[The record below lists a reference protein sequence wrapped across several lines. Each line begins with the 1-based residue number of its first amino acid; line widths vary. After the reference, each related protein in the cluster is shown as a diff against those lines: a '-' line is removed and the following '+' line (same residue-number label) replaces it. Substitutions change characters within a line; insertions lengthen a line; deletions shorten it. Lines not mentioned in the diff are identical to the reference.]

1 MPIYTAPVED
11 MMFLFD
17 KLRNNKNYNE
27 IEKYKEVNSELVK
40 NILDEAAKINQNII
54 LPLAKSGDE
63 NPTILENGVVRTP
76 PGYKEA
82 YAKYIEDGW
91 TSLSCDPKY
100 GGQGM
105 PKTVSAF
112 FDEMLS
118 SASLSFKL
126 YSELSIGAYNCI
138 HHHAKEEIKDKYL
151 PKMVEGKWSG
161 TMCLTEPVCGT
172 DLGLLKTKAVEQSDG
187 TFKISGQKIFITSG
201 DHDLT
206 ENIIHLV
213 IARATD
219 SPKGTKGIS
228 LFLVPKF
235 KVNEDGSIGSK
246 NGISTGSIESKMGV
260 KGSATC
266 VLNFDD
272 AVGYMIGPKNK
283 GLNAMFT
290 MMNLER
296 IVVGIQGLGISE
308 IAYQNSLAYAKERKQ
323 GKSHKSQSDEIIN
336 KIQKTIK
343 KFLPFDNDKA
353 DFIIEHADI
362 RKTLLNMK
370 SIIEGERALCFW
382 LSQQTEVS
390 LNHKDEKVR
399 QEASDFVS
407 LMTPVV
413 KTMFTD
419 MGMEITSDAMQIHG
433 GYGYTIDQGI
443 EQLYRDNR
451 ITPIYEGT
459 NSIQAIDLVFRKL
472 VNKNGDIIDKY
483 LDMIK
488 SDCNIGDEKIK
499 PYGEDF
505 NIHIEILSNFTSWI
519 KEKIQNSK
527 DDASAACNDYLK
539 ALGFV
544 SIAHAWIKVLEV
556 SFKDYDNNKD
566 FYEDKIQTA
575 KFYFKRVLPRVE
587 NHFKSATTGSDYIM
601 NFKFK

>member
-1 MPIYTAPVED
+1 MPIYTAPLDD
-11 MMFLFD
+11 MFFLFE
-17 KLRNNKNYNE
+17 KLRDNKNYNE
-27 IEKYKEVNSELVK
+27 LEKYNEVNLDLVK
-40 NILDEAAKINQNII
+40 DILQEAAKINQNLL
-54 LPLAKSGDE
+54 LPLAVAGDE
-63 NPTILENGVVRTP
+63 NPAKLENGVVRTP

-82 YAKYIEDGW
+82 YNKYIEDGW
-91 TSLSCDPKY
+91 ISLSCDPKY

-112 FDEMLS
+112 FDEMMS
-118 SASLSFKL
+118 STSLAFKL
-126 YSELSIGAYNCI
+126 YSELTIGAYNCLLR
-138 HHHAKEEIKDKYL
+138 HATDEMKDIYL

-172 DLGLLKTKAVEQSDG
+172 DLGMLKTKAVEQKDG
-187 TFKISGQKIFITSG
+187 TYKISGQKIFITSG

-219 SPKGTKGIS
+219 SPAGTKGIS

-235 KVNEDGSIGSK
+235 LLKEDRSIGPR
-246 NGISTGSIESKMGV
+246 NGVSTGSVENKMGI

-272 AVGYMIGPKNK
+272 ATGYMIGPKNK
-283 GLNAMFT
+283 GLNQMFT

-308 IAYQNSLAYAKERKQ
+308 IAYQNSLSYAKERKQ
-323 GKSHKSQSDEIIN
+323 GKTHNSKSAN
-336 KIQKTIK
+336 G
-343 KFLPFDNDKA
+343 A

-362 RKTLLNMK
+362 RRSLLNMK

-390 LNHKDEKVR
+390 LNHPDDKIK
-399 QEASDFVS
+399 QEASDYVS

-413 KTMFTD
+413 KSLFTD
-419 MGMEITSDAMQIHG
+419 LAMEITSDAMQIHG
-433 GYGYTIDQGI
+433 GYGFTKDQGI

-459 NSIQAIDLVFRKL
+459 NSVQAADLVFRKL
-472 VNKNGDIIDKY
+472 SNKNGDIINKF

-488 SDCNIGDEKIK
+488 TECESENEKVKSFSKELNRYI
-499 PYGEDF
+499 D
-505 NIHIEILSNFTSWI
+505 ILSKFTVWI
-519 KEKIQNSK
+519 KDKTTTEK
-527 DDASAACNDYLK
+527 DDASSAANDYLK
-539 ALGFV
+539 TLGYV
-544 SIAHAWIKVLEV
+544 SLGYSWIKILQV
-556 SFKDYDNNKD
+556 SFRDLDSNKD
-566 FYEDKIQTA
+566 FYIDKINTA
-575 KFYFKRVLPRVE
+575 QFYFEKVLPRAE
-587 NHFKSATTGSDYIM
+587 YHYKSAVSGSSNIM
-601 NFKFK
+601 KFKFN

>member
-1 MPIYTAPVED
+1 MPSYTAPVDD
-11 MMFLFD
+11 MMFLFE
-17 KLRNNKNYNE
+17 KLRNNQKYNE
-27 IEKYKEVNSELVK
+27 LEKYKEVTTDLVK
-40 NILDEAAKINQNII
+40 DILQEAAKINQNLI
-54 LPLAKSGDE
+54 LPLAKAGDE
-63 NPTILENGVVRTP
+63 NPAVLENGVVRTP

-82 YAKYIEDGW
+82 YKKYIEDGW

-138 HHHAKEEIKDKYL
+138 NHHATDDIKNKYL
-151 PKMVEGKWSG
+151 PKIVEGKWSG

-172 DLGLLKTKAVEQSDG
+172 DLGLLRTKAKKQTDG
-187 TFKISGQKIFITSG
+187 TYKISGQKIFITSG

-213 IARATD
+213 LARADD
-219 SPKGTKGIS
+219 SPAGTKGIS

-235 KVNEDGSIGSK
+235 VVKDDGTIGPR
-246 NGISTGSIESKMGV
+246 NGISTGSIETKMGI

-272 AVGYMIGPKNK
+272 ATGYMIGAKEK
-283 GLNAMFT
+283 GLSAMFT

-308 IAYQNSLAYAKERKQ
+308 IAYQNSLTYAKERKQ
-323 GKSHKSQSDEIIN
+323 GKSNNSSSKN
-336 KIQKTIK
+336 G
-343 KFLPFDNDKA
+343 A

-362 RKTLLNMK
+362 RRTLLNMK

-390 LNHKDEKVR
+390 LNHPDEKTR
-399 QEASDFVS
+399 QEASDYVS

-413 KTMFTD
+413 KSLFTD
-419 MGMEITSDAMQIHG
+419 LAMEITSDAMQIHG
-433 GYGYTIDQGI
+433 GYGYTKDQGI

-459 NSIQAIDLVFRKL
+459 NSVQASDLVFRKL
-472 VNKNGDIIDKY
+472 SNKNGNIINKF
-483 LDMIK
+483 LDQVK
-488 SDCNIGDEKIK
+488 SECKTDNEKIK
-499 PYGEDF
+499 PFLSEF
-505 NIHIEILSNFTSWI
+505 NKNLDTLKKFSDWMTDKAKTE
-519 KEKIQNSK
+519 K
-527 DDASAACNDYLK
+527 DDVSAGANDYLK
-539 ALGFV
+539 TLGYV
-544 SIAHAWIKVLEV
+544 SIAYAWIKVLEV
-556 SFKDYDNNKD
+556 SFKDYEENKN
-566 FYEDKIQTA
+566 FYNDKIDTA
-575 KFYFKRVLPRVE
+575 RFYFDKVLPRAE
-587 NHFKSATTGSDYIM
+587 HHYRSAISGSSNIM
-601 NFKFK
+601 NFKFN

>member
-1 MPIYTAPVED
+1 MPIYTAPVDD
-11 MMFLFD
+11 MMFLFE

-27 IEKYKEVNSELVK
+27 LEKYKEVSSDLVK
-40 NILDEAAKINQNII
+40 DILQEAAKINQNLI
-54 LPLAKSGDE
+54 LPLAKIGDE
-63 NPTILENGVVRTP
+63 SPAILENGVVRTP

-82 YAKYIEDGW
+82 YKKYIEDGW

-138 HHHAKEEIKDKYL
+138 NHHATEDIKNKYL
-151 PKMVEGKWSG
+151 PKIVEGKWSG

-172 DLGLLKTKAVEQSDG
+172 DLGLLKTKAKKQSDG
-187 TFKISGQKIFITSG
+187 TYKLTGQKIFITSG

-213 IARATD
+213 LARADD
-219 SPKGTKGIS
+219 SPAGTKGIS

-235 KVNEDGSIGSK
+235 IVNDDGTVGPR
-246 NGISTGSIESKMGV
+246 NGISTGSIESKMGI

-266 VLNFDD
+266 VLNFDE
-272 AVGYMIGPKNK
+272 ATGFMIGNKEK
-283 GLNAMFT
+283 GLSAMFT

-308 IAYQNSLAYAKERKQ
+308 IAYQNSLSYAKERKQ
-323 GKSHKSQSDEIIN
+323 GKTNNSKSKN
-336 KIQKTIK
+336 G
-343 KFLPFDNDKA
+343 A

-362 RKTLLNMK
+362 RRSLLNMK

-390 LNHKDEKVR
+390 LNHPDDKVR
-399 QEASDFVS
+399 QEASDYVS

-413 KTMFTD
+413 KSLFTD
-419 MGMEITSDAMQIHG
+419 LAMEITSDAMQIHG
-433 GYGYTIDQGI
+433 GYGYTKDQGI

-459 NSIQAIDLVFRKL
+459 NSVQAADLVFRKL
-472 VNKNGDIIDKY
+472 SNKNGNVINKF
-483 LDMIK
+483 LDQVK
-488 SDCNIGDEKIK
+488 SECNSNNEKIK
-499 PYGEDF
+499 PFILEF
-505 NIHIEILSNFTSWI
+505 NSYLNILKKFSDWMIDKAKT
-519 KEKIQNSK
+519 EK
-527 DDASAACNDYLK
+527 DDVSVAANDYLRT
-539 ALGFV
+539 LGYV
-544 SIAHAWIKVLEV
+544 SIAYAWVKVLEV
-556 SFKDYDNNKD
+556 SFENYDENKK
-566 FYEDKIQTA
+566 FYEDKIDTA
-575 KFYFKRVLPRVE
+575 RFFFDKVLPRAE
-587 NHFKSATTGSDYIM
+587 QHYKSAISDSSYIM
-601 NFKFK
+601 NFKFN

>member
-1 MPIYTAPVED
+1 MPNYIAPVED

-17 KLRNNKNYNE
+17 KLRNNKNYNDL
-27 IEKYKEVNSELVK
+27 EKYKEVNSELVK
-40 NILDEAAKINQNII
+40 DILEEAAKINQNLI
-54 LPLAKSGDE
+54 LPLAKLGDE
-63 NPTILENGVVRTP
+63 NPSVLENGVVRTP

-82 YAKYIEDGW
+82 YTKYIEDGW

-138 HHHAKEEIKDKYL
+138 SHHATEEIKDKYL

-172 DLGLLKTKAVEQSDG
+172 DLGLLKTKAVEQPDG

-201 DHDLT
+201 DQDLT

-219 SPKGTKGIS
+219 SPAGTKGIS

-235 KVNEDGSIGSK
+235 VVNEDGSVGAR
-246 NGISTGSIESKMGV
+246 NGVSTGSIESKMGI

-266 VLNFDD
+266 VLNFDE
-272 AVGYMIGPKNK
+272 ATGYMIGAKNK

-308 IAYQNSLAYAKERKQ
+308 IAYQNSLSYAKERKQ
-323 GKSHKSQSDEIIN
+323 GKTNNSKSTN
-336 KIQKTIK
+336 G
-343 KFLPFDNDKA
+343 A
-353 DFIIEHADI
+353 DLIIEHADI
-362 RKTLLNMK
+362 RKSLLNMK

-390 LNHKDEKVR
+390 LYHPDAKIK
-399 QEASDFVS
+399 QEASDLVS

-413 KTMFTD
+413 KTMFSD
-419 MGMEITSDAMQIHG
+419 MGMEITSDAMQVHG
-433 GYGYTIDQGI
+433 GYGYTKDQGI

-459 NSIQAIDLVFRKL
+459 NSIQAADLVFRKL
-472 VNKNGDIIDKY
+472 VNKNGDIINKY
-483 LDMIK
+483 LEIVK
-488 SDCNIGDEKIK
+488 KDCNSVSKELK
-499 PYGEDF
+499 PFTEELKMSL
-505 NIHIEILSNFTSWI
+505 EILSKFTSWI
-519 KEKIQNSK
+519 KEKIQNSR

-539 ALGFV
+539 ALGFI

-556 SFKDYDNNKD
+556 SFQDYEQNKD

-575 KFYFKRVLPRVE
+575 NFYFKRVLPRAE
-587 NHFKSATTGSDYIM
+587 SHFKTATSGSDYIM
-601 NFKFK
+601 NFKFN

>member
-1 MPIYTAPVED
+1 MPTYTAPVED
-11 MMFLFD
+11 MMFLFE
-17 KLRNNKNYNE
+17 KLRNNKEYNE
-27 IEKYKEVNSELVK
+27 LEKYKEVTPDLVK
-40 NILDEAAKINQNII
+40 DILQEAAKINQNLI
-54 LPLAKSGDE
+54 LPLAKVGDE
-63 NPTILENGVVRTP
+63 NPAILENGVVRTP

-82 YAKYIEDGW
+82 YKKYIEDGW

-138 HHHAKEEIKDKYL
+138 NHHASDEIKNKYL
-151 PKMVEGKWSG
+151 PKIVEGKWSG

-172 DLGLLKTKAVEQSDG
+172 DLGLLKTKAKKQSDG
-187 TFKISGQKIFITSG
+187 TFKLTGQKIFITSG

-213 IARATD
+213 LARVDD
-219 SPKGTKGIS
+219 SPAGTKGIS

-235 KVNEDGSIGSK
+235 IVKEDGNVGPR
-246 NGISTGSIESKMGV
+246 NGISTGSIETKMGI

-266 VLNFDD
+266 VLNFDE
-272 AVGYMIGPKNK
+272 ATGYMIGDKEK
-283 GLNAMFT
+283 GLSAMFT

-308 IAYQNSLAYAKERKQ
+308 IAYQNSLSYAKERKQ
-323 GKSHKSQSDEIIN
+323 GKSNNSKSKN
-336 KIQKTIK
+336 G
-343 KFLPFDNDKA
+343 A

-362 RKTLLNMK
+362 RRSLLNMK

-390 LNHKDEKVR
+390 LYHPDEKAR
-399 QEASDFVS
+399 REASDYVS

-413 KTMFTD
+413 KSLFTD
-419 MGMEITSDAMQIHG
+419 LAMEITSDAMQIYG
-433 GYGYTIDQGI
+433 GYGYTKDQGI

-459 NSIQAIDLVFRKL
+459 NSVQAADLVFRKL
-472 VNKNGDIIDKY
+472 SNKNGNVINKFLDQVKNECNSNNEKIRPFISDFNNY
-483 LDMIK
+483 LDVLKKFSDWMIK
-488 SDCNIGDEKIK
+488 KSKTD
-499 PYGEDF
+499 
-505 NIHIEILSNFTSWI
+505 
-519 KEKIQNSK
+519 K
-527 DDASAACNDYLK
+527 DDVSAAANDYLK
-539 ALGFV
+539 TLGFV
-544 SIAHAWIKVLEV
+544 SIAYAWIKVLEV
-556 SFKDYDNNKD
+556 SFKDYNENKN
-566 FYEDKIQTA
+566 FYDDKIDTA
-575 KFYFKRVLPRVE
+575 RFYFDKVLPRAE
-587 NHFKSATTGSDYIM
+587 QHYKSAISGSSNIM
-601 NFKFK
+601 NFKFN

>member
-1 MPIYTAPVED
+1 MTTYTAPVKD
-11 MMFLFD
+11 MMFLFE

-27 IEKYKEVNSELVK
+27 IEKYKEVTPELVK
-40 NILDEAAKINQNII
+40 DILEEAAKINQNLI
-54 LPLAKSGDE
+54 LPLAKVGDE
-63 NPTILENGVVRTP
+63 NPTILENGIVRTP

-82 YAKYIEDGW
+82 YKKFIEDGW
-91 TSLSCDPKY
+91 QSLSCDPKY

-118 SASLSFKL
+118 SSSLAFKL
-126 YSELSIGAYNCI
+126 YTELSIGAYNCI
-138 HHHAKEEIKDKYL
+138 HHHASDSIKNKFL

-172 DLGLLKTKAVEQSDG
+172 DLGLLKTKAAEQSDG

-213 IARATD
+213 IARASD
-219 SPKGTKGIS
+219 SPPGTKGIS

-235 KVNEDGSIGSK
+235 IVNEDGSIGQR
-246 NGISTGSIESKMGV
+246 NGVSTGSIESKMGI

-266 VLNFDD
+266 VLNFDN
-272 AVGYMIGPKNK
+272 AIGYMIGPKNK
-283 GLNAMFT
+283 GLNSMFT

-308 IAYQNSLAYAKERKQ
+308 TAYQNSLAYAKERKQ
-323 GKSHKSQSDEIIN
+323 GKSNNSKSGDG
-336 KIQKTIK
+336 
-343 KFLPFDNDKA
+343 A
-353 DFIIEHADI
+353 DFIIDHADI
-362 RKTLLNMK
+362 RKSLLNMK

-390 LNHKDEKVR
+390 LYHKDEKIR
-399 QEASDFVS
+399 KDASDIVS

-413 KTMFTD
+413 KSFFSD
-419 MGMEITSDAMQIHG
+419 MGMEITSDAMQIFG
-433 GYGYTIDQGI
+433 GYGYTKDQGI

-472 VNKNGDIIDKY
+472 INKNGNIIDKY
-483 LDMIK
+483 ISLIK
-488 SDCNIGDEKIK
+488 KETHINEEKIK
-499 PYGEDF
+499 PFVEKL
-505 NIHIEILSNFTSWI
+505 NKNLEILVSFTNWI
-519 KEKIQNSK
+519 KEKMENSK
-527 DDASAACNDYLK
+527 DDVSAACNDYLK
-539 ALGFV
+539 VLGLV
-544 SIAHAWIKVLEV
+544 AISHSWIKVLEV
-556 SFKDYDNNKD
+556 SFIDYEKNKQ
-566 FYEDKIQTA
+566 FYEEKIQTA
-575 KFYFKRVLPRVE
+575 NFFFNRVLPRVE
-587 NHFKSATTGSDYIM
+587 SYYLTATSGSKYIM
-601 NFKFK
+601 DFKFN

>member
-1 MPIYTAPVED
+1 MPSYTAPVDD
-11 MMFLFD
+11 MLFLFE
-17 KLRNNKNYNE
+17 KLRDNKNYNDLK
-27 IEKYKEVNSELVK
+27 KYDEVSLDLVK
-40 NILDEAAKINQNII
+40 DILEEAAKINQNLI
-54 LPLAKSGDE
+54 LPLAKIGDE
-63 NPTILENGVVRTP
+63 NPAVLENGVVRTP

-82 YAKYIEDGW
+82 YQKYIEDGW

-105 PKTVSAF
+105 PKTVSGF

-138 HHHAKEEIKDKYL
+138 NHHAPEEIKEKYL
-151 PKMVEGKWSG
+151 PKIVEGKWSG

-172 DLGLLKTKAVEQSDG
+172 DLGLLKTKAAQQTDG
-187 TFKISGQKIFITSG
+187 TYKISGQKIFITSG

-213 IARATD
+213 LARSTD
-219 SPKGTKGIS
+219 SPAGTKGIS

-235 KVNEDGSIGSK
+235 IVNEDGTVGQR
-246 NGISTGSIESKMGV
+246 NGISTGSIESKMGI

-266 VLNFDD
+266 VLNFDE
-272 AVGYMIGPKNK
+272 ATGYMIGSKDK

-323 GKSHKSQSDEIIN
+323 GKTNNTKSIN
-336 KIQKTIK
+336 G
-343 KFLPFDNDKA
+343 A

-362 RKTLLNMK
+362 RKSLLNMK

-390 LNHKDEKVR
+390 LYHPDDKIK
-399 QEASDFVS
+399 QEASDYVS

-413 KTMFTD
+413 KSLFTD
-419 MGMEITSDAMQIHG
+419 LAMEITNDAMQIHG
-433 GYGYTIDQGI
+433 GYGYTKDQGI

-459 NSIQAIDLVFRKL
+459 NSVQATDLVFRKL
-472 VNKNGDIIDKY
+472 SNKNGNIIKKFLDMVKSECDSNNEKVKSYSKELNYY
-483 LDMIK
+483 LDILYK
-488 SDCNIGDEKIK
+488 FTGWIDDKTKI
-499 PYGEDF
+499 E
-505 NIHIEILSNFTSWI
+505 
-519 KEKIQNSK
+519 K
-527 DDASAACNDYLK
+527 DDVSAAANDYLK
-539 ALGFV
+539 TLGYV
-544 SIAHAWIKVLEV
+544 SIAYSWIKVLEV
-556 SFKDYDNNKD
+556 SFSDYESNKK
-566 FYEDKIQTA
+566 FYEDKINTA
-575 KFYFKRVLPRVE
+575 KFYFDKVLPRAE
-587 NHFKSATTGSDYIM
+587 FHYKSAISGSSNIM
-601 NFKFK
+601 NFKFN

>member
-1 MPIYTAPVED
+1 MPNYTAPVED

-17 KLRNNKNYNE
+17 KLRNNKSYNE

-40 NILDEAAKINQNII
+40 DILVEAAKINENLI

-82 YAKYIEDGW
+82 YKKYIDDGW

-105 PKTVSAF
+105 PKTVSGF

-138 HHHAKEEIKDKYL
+138 KHHATDELKDKYL
-151 PKMVEGKWSG
+151 PKIVEGKWSG

-172 DLGLLKTKAVEQSDG
+172 DLGLLKTKALEQSDG
-187 TFKISGQKIFITSG
+187 TYKISGQKIFITSG

-213 IARATD
+213 IARASD
-219 SPKGTKGIS
+219 SPAGTKGIS

-235 KVNEDGSIGSK
+235 KVNEDGSTGQR
-246 NGISTGSIESKMGV
+246 NGISTGSIESKMGI

-266 VLNFDD
+266 VLNFDE
-272 AVGYMIGPKNK
+272 AIGYMIGPKNK
-283 GLNAMFT
+283 GLSSMFT

-308 IAYQNSLAYAKERKQ
+308 IAYQNSLSYAKERKQ
-323 GKSHKSQSDEIIN
+323 GKTNYSKSEN
-336 KIQKTIK
+336 G
-343 KFLPFDNDKA
+343 A
-353 DFIIEHADI
+353 DYIIEHADI
-362 RKTLLNMK
+362 RKSLLNMK

-390 LNHKDEKVR
+390 LNHPNNEIR
-399 QEASDFVS
+399 QEATDLVS

-413 KTMFTD
+413 KSMFTD

-433 GYGYTIDQGI
+433 GYGYTKDQGI

-459 NSIQAIDLVFRKL
+459 NSVQAADLVFRKL
-472 VNKNGDIIDKY
+472 SNKNGNIINKY
-483 LDMIK
+483 LDLVK
-488 SDCNIGDEKIK
+488 AECNIDIEGIK
-499 PYGEDF
+499 PFVDDLNKYLETLK
-505 NIHIEILSNFTSWI
+505 IFTSWI
-519 KEKIQNSK
+519 EIGMKDKK
-527 DDASAACNDYLK
+527 DDVSAACNDYLK
-539 ALGFV
+539 ILGLV
-544 SIAHAWIKVLEV
+544 AIAHAWIKVLEV
-556 SFKDYDNNKD
+556 SFQDYENNKD

-575 KFYFKRVLPRVE
+575 HFYFKRVLPRIDS
-587 NHFKSATTGSDYIM
+587 HFKAATTGSDYIM
-601 NFKFK
+601 NFKFN

>member
-1 MPIYTAPVED
+1 MPNYTAPVED

-17 KLRNNKNYNE
+17 KLRNNKNYNDL
-27 IEKYKEVNSELVK
+27 EKYKEVNSELVK
-40 NILDEAAKINQNII
+40 DILEEAAKINQNLI

-63 NPTILENGVVRTP
+63 NPTVLENGVVRTP

-82 YAKYIEDGW
+82 YSKYIEDGW

-138 HHHAKEEIKDKYL
+138 SHHATDEIKEKYL

-172 DLGLLKTKAVEQSDG
+172 DLGLLKTKAIEQSDG
-187 TFKISGQKIFITSG
+187 TFKLSGQKIFITSG
-201 DHDLT
+201 DQDLT

-213 IARATD
+213 IARVAD
-219 SPKGTKGIS
+219 SPAGTKGIS

-235 KVNEDGSIGSK
+235 LVNEDGSIGVR
-246 NGISTGSIESKMGV
+246 NGVSTGSIESKMGI

-272 AVGYMIGPKNK
+272 ATGYMIGSKNK

-308 IAYQNSLAYAKERKQ
+308 IAYQNSLSYAKERKQ
-323 GKSHKSQSDEIIN
+323 GKTNNTKSTN
-336 KIQKTIK
+336 G
-343 KFLPFDNDKA
+343 A

-362 RKTLLNMK
+362 RKSLLNMK

-390 LNHKDEKVR
+390 LYHPDEKIK
-399 QEASDFVS
+399 QEASDLVS

-413 KTMFTD
+413 KTMFSD
-419 MGMEITSDAMQIHG
+419 MGMEITSEAMQVHG
-433 GYGYTIDQGI
+433 GYGYTKDQGI

-459 NSIQAIDLVFRKL
+459 NSIQAADLVFRKL
-472 VNKNGDIIDKY
+472 VNQNGDIINKY
-483 LDMIK
+483 LELIK
-488 SDCNIGDEKIK
+488 NDCSNENEKLKPFIK
-499 PYGEDF
+499 ELKT
-505 NIHIEILSNFTSWI
+505 HLEILSTFTVWI
-519 KEKIQNSK
+519 KEKVQNSK
-527 DDASAACNDYLK
+527 NDASAACNDYLK

-556 SFKDYDNNKD
+556 SFKDYEQNKD

-575 KFYFKRVLPRVE
+575 NFYFKRVLPRAE
-587 NHFKSATTGSDYIM
+587 SHFKTATSGSDYIM
-601 NFKFK
+601 NFKFS

>member
-1 MPIYTAPVED
+1 MPSYRAPVED
-11 MMFLFD
+11 MMFLFE
-17 KLRNNKNYNE
+17 KLRDNKNYNE
-27 IEKYKEVNSELVK
+27 LEKYKEVSSDLVK
-40 NILDEAAKINQNII
+40 DILDEAAKINQNLI
-54 LPLAKSGDE
+54 LPLAKAGDE
-63 NPTILENGVVRTP
+63 NPAVLENGIVRTP

-82 YAKYIEDGW
+82 YQKYIEDGW

-138 HHHAKEEIKDKYL
+138 NHHATDEIKNKYL

-172 DLGLLKTKAVEQSDG
+172 DLGLLKTKAEKQKDG
-187 TFKISGQKIFITSG
+187 TYKISGQKIFITSG
-201 DHDLT
+201 DQDLT

-213 IARATD
+213 IARAVD
-219 SPKGTKGIS
+219 SPAGTKGIS

-235 KVNEDGSIGSK
+235 NVNDDGSIGPR
-246 NGISTGSIESKMGV
+246 NGISTGSIESKMGI

-266 VLNFDD
+266 VLNFDG
-272 AVGYMIGPKNK
+272 ATGYMIGQKDK

-308 IAYQNSLAYAKERKQ
+308 IAYQNSLTYAKERKQ
-323 GKSHKSQSDEIIN
+323 GKTNNTKSTN
-336 KIQKTIK
+336 G
-343 KFLPFDNDKA
+343 A

-362 RKTLLNMK
+362 RKSLLNMK

-390 LNHKDEKVR
+390 LNHPDDKVR

-413 KTMFTD
+413 KSLFTD
-419 MGMEITSDAMQIHG
+419 LGMEITNDAMQIHG
-433 GYGYTIDQGI
+433 GYGYTKDQGI

-459 NSIQAIDLVFRKL
+459 NSVQAADLVFRKL
-472 VNKNGDIIDKY
+472 SNKNGNIIDRFLK
-483 LDMIK
+483 MIK
-488 SDCNIGDEKIK
+488 SVSKTKNEKIK
-499 PYGEDF
+499 PFTDQFRYYLG
-505 NIHIEILSNFTSWI
+505 ILTKFSGWI
-519 KEKIQNSK
+519 SEKTKTEK
-527 DDASAACNDYLK
+527 DDASSGANDYLK
-539 ALGFV
+539 TLGFV
-544 SIAHAWIKVLEV
+544 SVAYAWIKVLEV
-556 SFKDYDNNKD
+556 SFKDYDENKD
-566 FYEDKIQTA
+566 FYDDKINTA
-575 KFYFKRVLPRVE
+575 KFYFDKVLPRAE
-587 NHFKSATTGSDYIM
+587 QHYKTAISGSSNIM
-601 NFKFK
+601 NFKFN

>member
-1 MPIYTAPVED
+1 MTTYSAPIDD
-11 MMFLFD
+11 MMFLYE
-17 KLRNNKNYNE
+17 KLRNNKSYNE
-27 IEKYKEVNSELVK
+27 LEKYKDVTPDLVK
-40 NILDEAAKINQNII
+40 NILEEAAKINQNLI
-54 LPLAKSGDE
+54 LPLAKAGDE
-63 NPTILENGVVRTP
+63 QPAVLENGVVRTP

-82 YAKYIEDGW
+82 YKKYIEDGW

-138 HHHAKEEIKDKYL
+138 NHHATDEVKDIYL
-151 PKMVEGKWSG
+151 PKIVEGKWSG

-187 TFKISGQKIFITSG
+187 SYNLTGQKIFITSG

-213 IARATD
+213 IARASD
-219 SPKGTKGIS
+219 SPSGTKGIS
-228 LFLVPKF
+228 LFLVPKYIV
-235 KVNEDGSIGSK
+235 KEDGSIGSR
-246 NGISTGSIESKMGV
+246 NGVSTGSIESKMGI

-266 VLNFDD
+266 VLNFDE
-272 AVGYMIGPKNK
+272 AKGYMIGPKNK
-283 GLNAMFT
+283 GLNSMFT

-308 IAYQNSLAYAKERKQ
+308 TAYQNSLIYTKERKQ
-323 GKSHKSQSDEIIN
+323 GKSN
-336 KIQKTIK
+336 K
-343 KFLPFDNDKA
+343 NNSSNGSA

-362 RKTLLNMK
+362 KRSLLNMK

-390 LNHKDEKVR
+390 LNHKDEKIKD
-399 QEASDFVS
+399 EASDYVS

-413 KTMFTD
+413 KSLFTD
-419 MGMEITSDAMQIHG
+419 MGSEITSDAMQIFG
-433 GYGYTIDQGI
+433 GYGYTKDQGI

-459 NSIQAIDLVFRKL
+459 NSVQAIDLVFRKL

-483 LDMIK
+483 IKMIK
-488 SDCNIGDEKIK
+488 DDVSNKKDKIEPFVIKLNPYLEKLEKFSNWIKDKIK
-499 PYGEDF
+499 
-505 NIHIEILSNFTSWI
+505 
-519 KEKIQNSK
+519 NSK
-527 DDASAACNDYLK
+527 DDANAACNDYLK
-539 ALGFV
+539 VLGLVALGY
-544 SIAHAWIKVLEV
+544 SWIKVLEV
-556 SFKDYDNNKD
+556 SFQDYENNKE
-566 FYEDKIQTA
+566 FYDDKIKTA
-575 KFYFKRVLPRVE
+575 NFFFQRVLPRIDSYYL
-587 NHFKSATTGSDYIM
+587 SAISGSEYIM
-601 NFKFK
+601 DYKFN

>member
-1 MPIYTAPVED
+1 MPNYTAPVED

-40 NILDEAAKINQNII
+40 DILVEAAKINENLI

-63 NPTILENGVVRTP
+63 NPSILENGEVRTP

-82 YAKYIEDGW
+82 YTKYIGDGW

-138 HHHAKEEIKDKYL
+138 KHHATDMIKDKYL
-151 PKMVEGKWSG
+151 PKIVEGKWSG

-172 DLGLLKTKAVEQSDG
+172 DLGLLKTKAEEQPDG
-187 TFKISGQKIFITSG
+187 TYKISGQKIFITSG
-201 DHDLT
+201 DQDLT

-219 SPKGTKGIS
+219 SPAGTKGIS

-235 KVNEDGSIGSK
+235 IVNEDSSIGSR
-246 NGISTGSIESKMGV
+246 NGVSTGSIESKMGI

-266 VLNFDD
+266 VLNFDG
-272 AVGYMIGPKNK
+272 ATGYMIGSKNK
-283 GLNAMFT
+283 GLSSMFT

-308 IAYQNSLAYAKERKQ
+308 IAYQNSLSYAQERKQ
-323 GKSHKSQSDEIIN
+323 GKTNYSKSEN
-336 KIQKTIK
+336 G
-343 KFLPFDNDKA
+343 A
-353 DFIIEHADI
+353 DYIIEHADI
-362 RKTLLNMK
+362 RKSLLNMK

-390 LNHKDEKVR
+390 LYHPDAKVK
-399 QEASDFVS
+399 QEASDLVS
-407 LMTPVV
+407 LMTPFV

-433 GYGYTIDQGI
+433 GYGYTKDQGI

-459 NSIQAIDLVFRKL
+459 KSFQASDLVFRKL
-472 VNKNGDIIDKY
+472 VNKNGDIINKY
-483 LDMIK
+483 LELIK
-488 SDCNIGDEKIK
+488 NDCNIENEKLK
-499 PYGEDF
+499 PFIEELK
-505 NIHIEILSNFTSWI
+505 IQLEILSKFTTWI
-519 KEKIQNSK
+519 KEKTQSSK
-527 DDASAACNDYLK
+527 DDASAA
-539 ALGFV
+539 V
-544 SIAHAWIKVLEV
+544 SYTHL
-556 SFKDYDNNKD
+556 
-566 FYEDKIQTA
+566 T
-575 KFYFKRVLPRVE
+575 LPTMRTV
-587 NHFKSATTGSDYIM
+587 
-601 NFKFK
+601 

>member
-1 MPIYTAPVED
+1 MPTYNAPIED
-11 MMFLFD
+11 MMFLYE

-27 IEKYKEVNSELVK
+27 IEKYKEVTPDLVK
-40 NILDEAAKINQNII
+40 NILQEAAKINQNII

-82 YAKYIEDGW
+82 YKKFIEDGW

-126 YSELSIGAYNCI
+126 YSELSIGAYNCLN
-138 HHHAKEEIKDKYL
+138 HHATDSIKNKFL

-172 DLGLLKTKAVEQSDG
+172 DLGLLKTKAIEQEDG

-213 IARATD
+213 IARASD
-219 SPKGTKGIS
+219 SPPGTKGIS

-235 KVNEDGSIGSK
+235 IVNEDGSIGSR
-246 NGISTGSIESKMGV
+246 NGVSTGSVESKMGI

-266 VLNFDD
+266 VLNFDN

-283 GLNAMFT
+283 GLNSMFT

-308 IAYQNSLAYAKERKQ
+308 IAYQNSLSYSKERKQ
-323 GKSHKSQSDEIIN
+323 GKSNTSKS
-336 KIQKTIK
+336 
-343 KFLPFDNDKA
+343 NDSA
-353 DFIIEHADI
+353 DLIIEHADI
-362 RKTLLNMK
+362 RKSLLNMK

-390 LNHKDEKVR
+390 LYHKDAIIRK
-399 QEASDFVS
+399 EASDIVS

-413 KTMFTD
+413 KSFFTD
-419 MGMEITSDAMQIHG
+419 MGMEITSDAMQIYG
-433 GYGYTIDQGI
+433 GYGYTKDQGI

-451 ITPIYEGT
+451 ITPIYEGI

-472 VNKNGDIIDKY
+472 VNKNGDIIKKY
-483 LDMIK
+483 INLIK
-488 SDCNIGDEKIK
+488 KDLKINEEKIK
-499 PYGEDF
+499 PF
-505 NIHIEILSNFTSWI
+505 IKKLNKNIEVLTKFSDWI
-519 KEKIQNSK
+519 KEKMKNSK
-527 DDASAACNDYLK
+527 DDASAAANDYLK
-539 ALGFV
+539 VLGLV
-544 SIAHAWIKVLEV
+544 ATAHAWINVLEV
-556 SFKDYDNNKD
+556 SYKDYENNKK
-566 FYEDKIQTA
+566 FYEEKIQTA
-575 KFYFKRVLPRVE
+575 NFFFNRVLPKVE
-587 NHFKSATTGSDYIM
+587 SYYLTATSGSKYIM
-601 NFKFK
+601 DFKFN

>member
-1 MPIYTAPVED
+1 MPSYTAPVDD
-11 MMFLFD
+11 MMFLFE
-17 KLRNNKNYNE
+17 KLRNNQKYNE
-27 IEKYKEVNSELVK
+27 LEKYKEVTTDLVK
-40 NILDEAAKINQNII
+40 DILQEAAKINQNLI
-54 LPLAKSGDE
+54 LPLAKAGDE
-63 NPTILENGVVRTP
+63 NPAVLENGVVRTP

-82 YAKYIEDGW
+82 YKKYIEDGW

-138 HHHAKEEIKDKYL
+138 NHHATDEIKNKYL
-151 PKMVEGKWSG
+151 PKIVEGKWSG

-172 DLGLLKTKAVEQSDG
+172 DLGLLRTKAKKQTDG
-187 TFKISGQKIFITSG
+187 TYKISGQKIFITSG

-213 IARATD
+213 LARADD
-219 SPKGTKGIS
+219 SPAGTKGIS

-235 KVNEDGSIGSK
+235 VVKDDGTIGPR
-246 NGISTGSIESKMGV
+246 NGISTGSIETKMGI

-272 AVGYMIGPKNK
+272 ATGYMIGAKEK
-283 GLNAMFT
+283 GLSAMFT

-308 IAYQNSLAYAKERKQ
+308 IAYQNSLTYAKERKQ
-323 GKSHKSQSDEIIN
+323 GKSNNSSSKN
-336 KIQKTIK
+336 G
-343 KFLPFDNDKA
+343 A

-362 RKTLLNMK
+362 RRTLLNMK

-390 LNHKDEKVR
+390 LNHPDEKTR
-399 QEASDFVS
+399 QEASDYVS

-413 KTMFTD
+413 KSLFTD
-419 MGMEITSDAMQIHG
+419 LAMEITSDAMQIHG
-433 GYGYTIDQGI
+433 GYGYTKDQGI

-459 NSIQAIDLVFRKL
+459 NSVQASDLVFRKL
-472 VNKNGDIIDKY
+472 SNKNGNIINKF
-483 LDMIK
+483 LDQVK
-488 SDCNIGDEKIK
+488 SECKTGNEKIK
-499 PYGEDF
+499 PFLSEF
-505 NIHIEILSNFTSWI
+505 NKNLDTLKKFSDWMTDKAKTE
-519 KEKIQNSK
+519 K
-527 DDASAACNDYLK
+527 DDVSAGANDYLK
-539 ALGFV
+539 TLGYV
-544 SIAHAWIKVLEV
+544 SIAYAWIKVLEV
-556 SFKDYDNNKD
+556 SFKDYEENKN
-566 FYEDKIQTA
+566 FYNDKIDTA
-575 KFYFKRVLPRVE
+575 RFYFDKVLPRAE
-587 NHFKSATTGSDYIM
+587 HHYKSAISGSSNIM
-601 NFKFK
+601 NFKFN

>member
-1 MPIYTAPVED
+1 MPNYTAPVED

-17 KLRNNKNYNE
+17 KLRNNKSYNE

-40 NILDEAAKINQNII
+40 DILVEAAKINENLI

-82 YAKYIEDGW
+82 YKKYIDDGW

-105 PKTVSAF
+105 PKTVSGF

-138 HHHAKEEIKDKYL
+138 KHHATDELKDKYL
-151 PKMVEGKWSG
+151 PKIVEGKWSG

-172 DLGLLKTKAVEQSDG
+172 DLGLLKTKALEQSDG
-187 TFKISGQKIFITSG
+187 TYKISGQKIFITSG

-213 IARATD
+213 IARAPD
-219 SPKGTKGIS
+219 SPAGTKGIS

-235 KVNEDGSIGSK
+235 KVNEDGSIGQR
-246 NGISTGSIESKMGV
+246 NGISTCSIESKMGI

-266 VLNFDD
+266 VLNFDE
-272 AVGYMIGPKNK
+272 AIGYMIGPKNK
-283 GLNAMFT
+283 GLSSMFT

-308 IAYQNSLAYAKERKQ
+308 IAYQNSLSYAKERKQ
-323 GKSHKSQSDEIIN
+323 GKTNYSKSEN
-336 KIQKTIK
+336 G
-343 KFLPFDNDKA
+343 A
-353 DFIIEHADI
+353 DYIIEHADI
-362 RKTLLNMK
+362 RKSLLNMK

-390 LNHKDEKVR
+390 LNHPNNEIR
-399 QEASDFVS
+399 QEASDLVS

-413 KTMFTD
+413 KSMFTD

-433 GYGYTIDQGI
+433 GYGYTKDQGI

-459 NSIQAIDLVFRKL
+459 NSVQAADLVFRKL
-472 VNKNGDIIDKY
+472 SNKNGNIINKY
-483 LDMIK
+483 LDLVK
-488 SDCNIGDEKIK
+488 AECNIDIEGIK
-499 PYGEDF
+499 PFVDDLNKYLETLK
-505 NIHIEILSNFTSWI
+505 IFTSWI
-519 KEKIQNSK
+519 EIGMKDKK
-527 DDASAACNDYLK
+527 DDVSAACNDYLK
-539 ALGFV
+539 ILGLV
-544 SIAHAWIKVLEV
+544 ATAHAWIKVLEV
-556 SFKDYDNNKD
+556 SFQDYENNKD

-575 KFYFKRVLPRVE
+575 HFYFKRVLPRIDS
-587 NHFKSATTGSDYIM
+587 HFKAATTGSDYIM
-601 NFKFK
+601 NFKFN

>member
-1 MPIYTAPVED
+1 MPNYTAPVED

-17 KLRNNKNYNE
+17 KLRNNKNYNDL
-27 IEKYKEVNSELVK
+27 EKYKEVNSELVK
-40 NILDEAAKINQNII
+40 DILEEAAKINQNLI

-63 NPTILENGVVRTP
+63 NPTVLENGVVRTP

-82 YAKYIEDGW
+82 YSKYIEDGW

-138 HHHAKEEIKDKYL
+138 SHHATDEIKEKYL

-172 DLGLLKTKAVEQSDG
+172 DLGLLKTKAIEQSDG
-187 TFKISGQKIFITSG
+187 TFKLSGQKIFITSG
-201 DHDLT
+201 DQDLT

-213 IARATD
+213 IARVAD
-219 SPKGTKGIS
+219 SPAGTKGIS

-235 KVNEDGSIGSK
+235 VVNEDGSIGAR
-246 NGISTGSIESKMGV
+246 NGVSTGSIESKMGI

-272 AVGYMIGPKNK
+272 ATGYMIGLKNK

-308 IAYQNSLAYAKERKQ
+308 IAYQNSLSYAKERKQ
-323 GKSHKSQSDEIIN
+323 GKTNNTKSTN
-336 KIQKTIK
+336 G
-343 KFLPFDNDKA
+343 A

-362 RKTLLNMK
+362 RKSLLNMK

-390 LNHKDEKVR
+390 LYHPDEKIK
-399 QEASDFVS
+399 QEASDLVS

-413 KTMFTD
+413 KTMFSD
-419 MGMEITSDAMQIHG
+419 MGMEITSEAMQVHG
-433 GYGYTIDQGI
+433 GYGYTKDQGI

-459 NSIQAIDLVFRKL
+459 NSIQAADLVFRKL

-483 LDMIK
+483 LELIK
-488 SDCNIGDEKIK
+488 NDCSIENEKLKPFIK
-499 PYGEDF
+499 ELKT
-505 NIHIEILSNFTSWI
+505 HLEILSTFTVWI
-519 KEKIQNSK
+519 KEKVQNSK

-556 SFKDYDNNKD
+556 SFKDYEQNKD

-575 KFYFKRVLPRVE
+575 NFYFKRVLPRAE
-587 NHFKSATTGSDYIM
+587 SHFKTATSGSDYIM
-601 NFKFK
+601 NFKFS

>member
-1 MPIYTAPVED
+1 MPTYNAPVED
-11 MMFLFD
+11 MLFLYE
-17 KLRNNKNYNE
+17 KLRDNKNYNE
-27 IEKYKEVNSELVK
+27 IDKYKEVTTDLVK
-40 NILDEAAKINQNII
+40 NILEEAAKINQNLI
-54 LPLAKSGDE
+54 LPLAKAGDE
-63 NPTILENGVVRTP
+63 NPTVLENGVVRTP

-82 YAKYIEDGW
+82 YKKFIEDGW

-118 SASLSFKL
+118 SASLAFKL
-126 YSELSIGAYNCI
+126 YSELTLGAYNCI
-138 HHHAKEEIKDKYL
+138 HHHATDEIKNKYL

-187 TFKISGQKIFITSG
+187 TYKITGQKIFITSG

-213 IARATD
+213 IARASD

-235 KVNEDGSIGSK
+235 IVKEDGSIGTR
-246 NGISTGSIESKMGV
+246 NGISTGSIETKMGI

-266 VLNFDD
+266 VLNFDE
-272 AVGYMIGPKNK
+272 AKGYMIGPKNK
-283 GLNAMFT
+283 GLSQMFT

-308 IAYQNSLAYAKERKQ
+308 IAYQNSLIYAKERKQ
-323 GKSHKSQSDEIIN
+323 GKSTKNQSPN
-336 KIQKTIK
+336 G
-343 KFLPFDNDKA
+343 NA
-353 DFIIEHADI
+353 DLIIEHADI

-390 LNHKDEKVR
+390 LNH
-399 QEASDFVS
+399 SDQKIKQDATDMVS

-413 KTMFTD
+413 KSLFSD
-419 MGMEITSDAMQIHG
+419 LGMEITSDAMQIYG
-433 GYGYTIDQGI
+433 GYGYTKDQGI

-459 NSIQAIDLVFRKL
+459 NSVQAIDLVFRKL
-472 VNKNGDIIDKY
+472 VNQNGDIIDKY
-483 LDMIK
+483 ISMIK
-488 SDCNIGDEKIK
+488 SDLNKNNKDLSSFVTKLEIYIDKLSKFSSWMKDKIK
-499 PYGEDF
+499 
-505 NIHIEILSNFTSWI
+505 T
-519 KEKIQNSK
+519 SK
-527 DDASAACNDYLK
+527 DDANAASNDYLRV
-539 ALGFV
+539 LGYV
-544 SIAHAWIKVLEV
+544 AIGYSWLKVLEV
-556 SFKDYDNNKD
+556 SYKDYSNNKN

-575 KFYFKRVLPRVE
+575 NFYFNRVLPRVE
-587 NHFKSATTGSDYIM
+587 SHYLSATTGSKYIM
-601 NFKFK
+601 DFKFN

>member
-1 MPIYTAPVED
+1 MPTYIAPVED

-27 IEKYKEVNSELVK
+27 IEKYKEINSELVK
-40 NILDEAAKINQNII
+40 NILEEAAKINQNII

-82 YAKYIEDGW
+82 YTKFIEDGW

-105 PKTVSAF
+105 PRTVSAF
-112 FDEMLS
+112 FDEMIS

-126 YSELSIGAYNCI
+126 YSELTLGAYNCI
-138 HHHAKEEIKDKYL
+138 NHHGSDVIKNKFL
-151 PKMVEGKWSG
+151 PKMVQGKWSG

-172 DLGLLKTKAVEQSDG
+172 DLGLLKTKAIEQSDG
-187 TFKISGQKIFITSG
+187 TYKLSGQKIFITSG

-213 IARATD
+213 IARAAD
-219 SPKGTKGIS
+219 SPAGTKGIS

-235 KVNEDGSIGSK
+235 IVNEDGSIGPR
-246 NGISTGSIESKMGV
+246 NGISTGSIESKMGI

-283 GLNAMFT
+283 GLNSMFT

-308 IAYQNSLAYAKERKQ
+308 IAYQNALSYSKERKQ
-323 GKSHKSQSDEIIN
+323 GQSN
-336 KIQKTIK
+336 NSKLT
-343 KFLPFDNDKA
+343 NAA
-353 DFIIEHADI
+353 DYIIEHADI
-362 RKTLLNMK
+362 RRSLLNMK

-390 LNHKDEKVR
+390 LNHNDEKVR

-413 KTMFTD
+413 KSMFTD
-419 MGMEITSDAMQIHG
+419 MGMEITSEAMQIYG
-433 GYGYTIDQGI
+433 GYGYTKDQGI

-459 NSIQAIDLVFRKL
+459 NSVQAADLVFRKL
-472 VNKNGDIIDKY
+472 VNKNGDIINKY

-488 SDCNIGDEKIK
+488 NDCNTENEKTK
-499 PYGEDF
+499 PFVKEL
-505 NIHIEILSNFTSWI
+505 NNHIEILSNFTAWI

-527 DDASAACNDYLK
+527 DDASAACYDYLK

-544 SIAHAWIKVLEV
+544 SIAYAWIKVLEV
-556 SFKDYDNNKD
+556 SFKDYDNNKN

-575 KFYFKRVLPRVE
+575 NFYFKRVLPRAE
-587 NHFKSATTGSDYIM
+587 NHFKTATTGSDYIM
-601 NFKFK
+601 NFKFN

>member
-1 MPIYTAPVED
+1 MPSYRAPVED
-11 MMFLFD
+11 MMFLFE
-17 KLRNNKNYNE
+17 KLRDNKNYNE
-27 IEKYKEVNSELVK
+27 LEKYKEVSSDLVK
-40 NILDEAAKINQNII
+40 DILDEAAKINQNLI
-54 LPLAKSGDE
+54 LPLAKAGDE
-63 NPTILENGVVRTP
+63 NPAVLENGIVRTP

-82 YAKYIEDGW
+82 YQKYIEDGW

-138 HHHAKEEIKDKYL
+138 NHHATDEIKNKYL

-172 DLGLLKTKAVEQSDG
+172 DLGLLKTKAEKQKDG
-187 TFKISGQKIFITSG
+187 TYKISGQKIFITSG
-201 DHDLT
+201 DQDLT

-213 IARATD
+213 IARAVD
-219 SPKGTKGIS
+219 SPAGTKGIS

-235 KVNEDGSIGSK
+235 NVNDDGSIGPR
-246 NGISTGSIESKMGV
+246 NGISTGSIESKMGI

-266 VLNFDD
+266 VLNFDG
-272 AVGYMIGPKNK
+272 ATGFMIGQKDK

-308 IAYQNSLAYAKERKQ
+308 IAYQNSLTYAKERKQ
-323 GKSHKSQSDEIIN
+323 GKTNNTKSTN
-336 KIQKTIK
+336 G
-343 KFLPFDNDKA
+343 A

-362 RKTLLNMK
+362 RKSLLNMK

-390 LNHKDEKVR
+390 LNHPDDKVR

-413 KTMFTD
+413 KSLFTD
-419 MGMEITSDAMQIHG
+419 LGMEITNDAMQIHG
-433 GYGYTIDQGI
+433 GYGYTKDQGI

-459 NSIQAIDLVFRKL
+459 NSVQAADLVFRKL
-472 VNKNGDIIDKY
+472 SNKNGNIIDRFLK
-483 LDMIK
+483 MIK
-488 SDCNIGDEKIK
+488 SESETKNEKIK
-499 PYGEDF
+499 PFTDQFTHYLSILTKFSDWIGEKTKT
-505 NIHIEILSNFTSWI
+505 E
-519 KEKIQNSK
+519 K
-527 DDASAACNDYLK
+527 DDASAAANDYLK
-539 ALGFV
+539 TLGFISV
-544 SIAHAWIKVLEV
+544 AYAWIKVLEV
-556 SFKDYDNNKD
+556 SFKDYDENKD
-566 FYEDKIQTA
+566 FYDDKINTA
-575 KFYFKRVLPRVE
+575 KFYFDKVLPRAE
-587 NHFKSATTGSDYIM
+587 QHYKTAISGSSNIM
-601 NFKFK
+601 NFKFN

>member
-1 MPIYTAPVED
+1 MPNYTAPVED

-40 NILDEAAKINQNII
+40 DILVEAAKINENLI

-82 YAKYIEDGW
+82 YKKYIDDGW

-105 PKTVSAF
+105 PKTVSGF

-138 HHHAKEEIKDKYL
+138 KHHATDELKDKYL
-151 PKMVEGKWSG
+151 PKIVEGKWSG

-172 DLGLLKTKAVEQSDG
+172 DLGLLKTKALEQSDG
-187 TFKISGQKIFITSG
+187 TYKISGQKIFITSG

-213 IARATD
+213 IARASD
-219 SPKGTKGIS
+219 SPAGTKGIS

-235 KVNEDGSIGSK
+235 KVNEDGSIGQR
-246 NGISTGSIESKMGV
+246 NGISTGSIESKMGI

-266 VLNFDD
+266 ILNFDE
-272 AVGYMIGPKNK
+272 ATGYMIGAKNK
-283 GLNAMFT
+283 GLSSMFT

-308 IAYQNSLAYAKERKQ
+308 IAYQNSLSYAKERKQ
-323 GKSHKSQSDEIIN
+323 GKTNYSKSEN
-336 KIQKTIK
+336 G
-343 KFLPFDNDKA
+343 A
-353 DFIIEHADI
+353 DYIIEHADI
-362 RKTLLNMK
+362 RKSLLNMK

-390 LNHKDEKVR
+390 LNHPNNEIR
-399 QEASDFVS
+399 QEASDLVS

-413 KTMFTD
+413 KSMFTD

-433 GYGYTIDQGI
+433 GYGYTKDQGI

-459 NSIQAIDLVFRKL
+459 NSVQAADLVFRKL
-472 VNKNGDIIDKY
+472 SNKNGNIINKY
-483 LDMIK
+483 LDLVK
-488 SDCNIGDEKIK
+488 GECNIDIEGIK
-499 PYGEDF
+499 PFVDDLNKYLETLK
-505 NIHIEILSNFTSWI
+505 IFTSWI
-519 KEKIQNSK
+519 EIGMKDKK
-527 DDASAACNDYLK
+527 DDVSAACNDYLK
-539 ALGFV
+539 ILGLV
-544 SIAHAWIKVLEV
+544 ATAHAWIKVLEV
-556 SFKDYDNNKD
+556 SFQDYENNKD

-575 KFYFKRVLPRVE
+575 HFYFKRVLPRIDS
-587 NHFKSATTGSDYIM
+587 HFKAATTGSDYIM
-601 NFKFK
+601 NFKFN

>member
-1 MPIYTAPVED
+1 MPSYTAPVED
-11 MMFLFD
+11 MMFLFE
-17 KLRNNKNYNE
+17 KLRDNKNYNE
-27 IEKYKEVNSELVK
+27 LEKYKEVSPELVK
-40 NILDEAAKINQNII
+40 DILEEAAKINQNLI
-54 LPLAKSGDE
+54 LPLAKVGDE
-63 NPTILENGVVRTP
+63 NPAVLENGVVRTP

-82 YAKYIEDGW
+82 YLKYIEDGW

-138 HHHAKEEIKDKYL
+138 NQHASDEIKNKYL
-151 PKMVEGKWSG
+151 PKIVEGKWSG

-172 DLGLLKTKAVEQSDG
+172 DLGLLKTKAKKQTDG
-187 TFKISGQKIFITSG
+187 TYKISGQKIFITSG
-201 DHDLT
+201 DQDLT

-219 SPKGTKGIS
+219 SPAGTKGIS

-235 KVNEDGSIGSK
+235 VVNEDGSIGSR
-246 NGISTGSIESKMGV
+246 NGISTGSIESKMGI

-266 VLNFDD
+266 VLNFDE
-272 AVGYMIGPKNK
+272 ATGYIIGKKDK
-283 GLNAMFT
+283 GLSAMFT

-323 GKSHKSQSDEIIN
+323 GKTNKTKSPNGS
-336 KIQKTIK
+336 
-343 KFLPFDNDKA
+343 

-362 RKTLLNMK
+362 RRSLLNMK

-390 LNHKDEKVR
+390 LNHPDEKVR
-399 QEASDFVS
+399 QEASDYVS

-413 KTMFTD
+413 KSLFTD
-419 MGMEITSDAMQIHG
+419 LGMEITSDAMQIHG
-433 GYGYTIDQGI
+433 GYGYTKDQGI

-459 NSIQAIDLVFRKL
+459 NSIQAADLVFRKL
-472 VNKNGDIIDKY
+472 SNKNGNVINKF
-483 LDMIK
+483 LDLIK
-488 SDCNIGDEKIK
+488 SETKSTNEKIK
-499 PYGEDF
+499 PFIEEFTNYL
-505 NIHIEILSNFTSWI
+505 NILTKFSAWI
-519 KEKIQNSK
+519 NEKAKTDK
-527 DDASAACNDYLK
+527 DDVSAAANDYLK
-539 ALGFV
+539 TLGFISV
-544 SIAHAWIKVLEV
+544 AYAWIKVLEV
-556 SFKDYDNNKD
+556 SFKDYNQNKN
-566 FYEDKIQTA
+566 FYDDKINTA
-575 KFYFKRVLPRVE
+575 KFYFEKVLPRAE
-587 NHFKSATTGSDYIM
+587 QHYKTAISGSSNIM
-601 NFKFK
+601 NFKFN

>member
-1 MPIYTAPVED
+1 MPSYTAPVDD
-11 MMFLFD
+11 MMFLFE
-17 KLRNNKNYNE
+17 KLRNNQKYNE
-27 IEKYKEVNSELVK
+27 LEKYKEVTTDLVK
-40 NILDEAAKINQNII
+40 DILQEAAKINQNLI
-54 LPLAKSGDE
+54 LPLAKAGDE
-63 NPTILENGVVRTP
+63 NPAVLENGVVRTP

-82 YAKYIEDGW
+82 YKKYIEDGW

-138 HHHAKEEIKDKYL
+138 NHHASDEIKNKYL
-151 PKMVEGKWSG
+151 PKIVEGKWSG

-172 DLGLLKTKAVEQSDG
+172 DLGLLKTKAKKQSDG
-187 TFKISGQKIFITSG
+187 TFKLTGQKIFITSG

-213 IARATD
+213 LARVDD
-219 SPKGTKGIS
+219 SPAGTKGIS

-235 KVNEDGSIGSK
+235 IVKEDGNVGPR
-246 NGISTGSIESKMGV
+246 NGISTGSIETKMGI

-266 VLNFDD
+266 VLNFDE
-272 AVGYMIGPKNK
+272 ATGYMIGDKEK
-283 GLNAMFT
+283 GLSAMFT

-308 IAYQNSLAYAKERKQ
+308 IAYQNSLSYAKERKQ
-323 GKSHKSQSDEIIN
+323 GKSNNSKSKN
-336 KIQKTIK
+336 G
-343 KFLPFDNDKA
+343 A

-362 RKTLLNMK
+362 RRSLLNMK

-390 LNHKDEKVR
+390 LYHPDEKAR
-399 QEASDFVS
+399 REASDYVS

-413 KTMFTD
+413 KSLFTD
-419 MGMEITSDAMQIHG
+419 LAMEITSDAMQIYG
-433 GYGYTIDQGI
+433 GYGYTKDQGI

-459 NSIQAIDLVFRKL
+459 NSVQAADLVFRKL
-472 VNKNGDIIDKY
+472 SNKNGNVINKFLDQVKNECNSNNEKIRPFISDFNNY
-483 LDMIK
+483 LDILKKFSDWMIEK
-488 SDCNIGDEKIK
+488 SKTD
-499 PYGEDF
+499 
-505 NIHIEILSNFTSWI
+505 
-519 KEKIQNSK
+519 K
-527 DDASAACNDYLK
+527 DDVSAAANDYLK
-539 ALGFV
+539 TLGFV
-544 SIAHAWIKVLEV
+544 SIAYAWIKVLEV
-556 SFKDYDNNKD
+556 SFKDYNENKN
-566 FYEDKIQTA
+566 FYDDKIDTA
-575 KFYFKRVLPRVE
+575 RFYFDKVLPRAE
-587 NHFKSATTGSDYIM
+587 QHYKSAISGSSNIM
-601 NFKFK
+601 NFKFN

>member
-1 MPIYTAPVED
+1 MTTYAAPIED
-11 MMFLFD
+11 MMFLYE

-27 IEKYKEVNSELVK
+27 IEKYKEVTPDLVK
-40 NILDEAAKINQNII
+40 NILEEAAKINQNII

-63 NPTILENGVVRTP
+63 NPTIFENGVVITP

-82 YAKYIEDGW
+82 YKKFIEDGW

-112 FDEMLS
+112 FDEMI
-118 SASLSFKL
+118 SASSLSFKL

-138 HHHAKEEIKDKYL
+138 HRHASDSIKDKFL

-172 DLGLLKTKAVEQSDG
+172 DLGLLKTKAIEQKDG

-206 ENIIHLV
+206 ENIVHLV
-213 IARATD
+213 IARASD
-219 SPKGTKGIS
+219 SPLGTKGIS

-235 KVNEDGSIGSK
+235 IVNDDGSIGSR
-246 NGISTGSIESKMGV
+246 NGVSTGSIENKMGI

-266 VLNFDD
+266 VLNFDN

-283 GLNAMFT
+283 GLNSMFT

-308 IAYQNSLAYAKERKQ
+308 IAYQNSLNYSKERKQ
-323 GKSHKSQSDEIIN
+323 GKSNNNKSN
-336 KIQKTIK
+336 
-343 KFLPFDNDKA
+343 NGA
-353 DFIIEHADI
+353 DLIIEHADI
-362 RKTLLNMK
+362 RKLLLNMK

-390 LNHKDEKVR
+390 LYHKDEKTR
-399 QEASDFVS
+399 QEALDIVS

-413 KTMFTD
+413 KCLFTD
-419 MGMEITSDAMQIHG
+419 MGMEITSDAMQIYG
-433 GYGYTIDQGI
+433 GYGYTKDQGI

-472 VNKNGDIIDKY
+472 VNKNGDIINKY
-483 LDMIK
+483 ISLINKEIQIDE
-488 SDCNIGDEKIK
+488 EKIK
-499 PYGEDF
+499 PFVEKLNN
-505 NIHIEILSNFTSWI
+505 NIKILIKFTDWI
-519 KEKIQNSK
+519 KEKMENSK
-527 DDASAACNDYLK
+527 DDVSAACNEYLK
-539 ALGFV
+539 VLGLV
-544 SIAHAWIKVLEV
+544 ATGHAWVKVLEV
-556 SFKDYDNNKD
+556 CFKDYEKNKK
-566 FYEDKIQTA
+566 FYEEKVQTA
-575 KFYFKRVLPRVE
+575 NFFFNRVLPRIE
-587 NHFKSATTGSDYIM
+587 SYYLTATTGSKYIM
-601 NFKFK
+601 DFKFN

>member
-1 MPIYTAPVED
+1 MPSYSAPVKD
-11 MMFLFD
+11 MMFLYE
-17 KLRNNKNYNE
+17 KLRDNKNYNDLE
-27 IEKYKEVNSELVK
+27 RYNEVSSDLVK
-40 NILDEAAKINQNII
+40 DILEEAAKINQNLI
-54 LPLAKSGDE
+54 LPLAKAGDE
-63 NPTILENGVVRTP
+63 NPAVLENGVVRTP

-82 YAKYIEDGW
+82 YQKYIEDGW

-138 HHHAKEEIKDKYL
+138 HHHATDEIKDKYL
-151 PKMVEGKWSG
+151 PKIVEGKWSG

-172 DLGLLKTKAVEQSDG
+172 DLGLLKTKAVGQSDG
-187 TFKISGQKIFITSG
+187 TYKISGQKIFITSG

-213 IARATD
+213 LARSTD
-219 SPKGTKGIS
+219 SPQGTKGIS

-235 KVNEDGSIGSK
+235 LVNQDGSVGQR
-246 NGISTGSIESKMGV
+246 NGISTGSIETKMGI

-266 VLNFDD
+266 VLNFDE
-272 AVGYMIGPKNK
+272 ATGYMIGPKDK

-323 GKSHKSQSDEIIN
+323 GKTNNSKSTN
-336 KIQKTIK
+336 G
-343 KFLPFDNDKA
+343 A

-362 RKTLLNMK
+362 RRTLLNMK

-390 LNHKDEKVR
+390 LYHPNEKIKK
-399 QEASDFVS
+399 EASDFVS

-413 KTMFTD
+413 KSLFTD
-419 MGMEITSDAMQIHG
+419 LAMEITSDAMQIHG
-433 GYGYTIDQGI
+433 GYGYTKDQGI

-459 NSIQAIDLVFRKL
+459 NSVQAADLVFRKL
-472 VNKNGDIIDKY
+472 INRNGDVISKYLEMIKSECENKHEKVKSFTKDLTYYLDILSKFTGWIIDK
-483 LDMIK
+483 
-488 SDCNIGDEKIK
+488 SKI
-499 PYGEDF
+499 E
-505 NIHIEILSNFTSWI
+505 
-519 KEKIQNSK
+519 K
-527 DDASAACNDYLK
+527 DDVSAAANDYLK
-539 ALGFV
+539 TLGYV
-544 SIAHAWIKVLEV
+544 SIAFSWIKILEI
-556 SFKDYDNNKD
+556 SFKDYEENKE
-566 FYEDKIQTA
+566 FYSDKINTA
-575 KFYFKRVLPRVE
+575 TFYFEKVLPRAE
-587 NHFKSATTGSDYIM
+587 YHYKSAVSGSSNIM
-601 NFKFK
+601 KFKFN